1 MQRAIRCT
9 CAHCQRETY
18 FDASVG
24 LEALSTRICPS
35 CGNTGMVI
43 TLDIEP
49 PENAVVQDQIPRVQ
63 DCVGQA

>member
-1 MQRAIRCT
+1 
-9 CAHCQRETY
+9 
-18 FDASVG
+18 
-24 LEALSTRICPS
+24 
-35 CGNTGMVI
+35 MVI